1 MKVFLVTSYMKS
13 KGGVSKYVDRLAKY
27 LSSQNDH
34 VTIVSLY
41 ADNQLFHY
49 EKGVTIKNLSNE
61 KILPQSIHF
70 WLNLKKI
77 QKKFSKL
84 VHEDKPDVILFND
97 FPATLWAQ
105 DFPSIPTLCYT
116 HDIHMLY
123 TNTYIKNLS
132 TITRYL
138 WRIIRIF
145 ARIYDKKQW
154 NYFDEIICNSHFLS
168 KYILKTYKVQS
179 HVIYPGIDNQ
189 IFCPSTNCSK
199 KRAILT
205 FADLEIRRADF
216 LLLVASKLIQKRN
229 DFQIWIVGNRGK
241 NDIKLKKLV
250 KKYHIENN
258 VKFFGMI
265 NDDVELSKIYSES
278 LVLTHLVEESAF
290 GIIAGEAMSCQTP
303 VIAWK
308 PSGLE
313 ELIEDG
319 INGFNIE
326 ANNLDVLKNHI
337 EKFLDDPKL
346 SEEMGKN
353 ARIRSKSLIQQN
365 QKFGEIRDLFQYWI
379 QKKKI

>member
-13 KGGVSKYVDRLAKY
+13 KGGISKYVDRLAKY
-27 LSSQNDH
+27 LVSQNDS

-41 ADNQLFHY
+41 TDKQLFHY
-49 EKGVTIKNLSNE
+49 EKGVTIKDLTNE

-77 QKKFSKL
+77 QKKFLKL
-84 VHEDKPDVILFND
+84 VQDDKPDVILFND

-105 DFPSIPTLCYT
+105 KFPTIPTLCYT

-123 TNTYIKNLS
+123 TNTYINNLP
-132 TITRYL
+132 TITKWL
-138 WRIIRIF
+138 WKIIRIF

-154 NYFDEIICNSHFLS
+154 NNFEQIICNSNFLF

-179 HVIYPGIDNQ
+179 HVIYPGIDTQ
-189 IFCPSTNCSK
+189 IFCPSINCSK
-199 KRAILT
+199 KRVILT

-216 LLLVASKLIQKRN
+216 LLLTASKLIQERN
-229 DFQIWIVGNRGK
+229 DFQIWIVGNRDQ
-241 NDIKLKKLV
+241 NDTTLRKLV
-250 KKYHIENN
+250 KKYNLDEH

-265 NDDVELSKIYSES
+265 NDDLHLARIYSES

-326 ANNLDVLKNHI
+326 ANNLDILKNHI

-346 SEEMGKN
+346 SEEMGKK
-353 ARIRSKSLIQQN
+353 ARISCKTLIQQN
-365 QKFGEIRDLFQYWI
+365 QKFNEIRDLFQYWI